1 MRLVYLLLLCSLSSF
16 AQHEGMTFNQGQVI
30 LDSDLIVIAKPRSD
44 AGETFKA
51 EILEVIKDER
61 YGLKK
66 GDYLRMKDN
75 VTLSCGFIE
84 NVTQEVDTAVFMLRK
99 GENEWEFMVTDYI
112 PQFVNGI
119 AQMYFMGCEY
129 RANSEKYITD
139 IQDFVKEFELDSS
152 GHIDVS
158 KRHDEDIT
166 AALSDLVLHYY
177 LVHHIDLTSKVSS
190 PLVCQM
196 IDLEGERTILPPSE
210 DLRVYEVLDHPATS
224 VLGNEALIKKIS
236 EEVSAYMI
244 SLGIQAEGR
253 SYIELIIE
261 KDGTVSKATTVR
273 GLIQLLD
280 QKAEELLLQ
289 SKWNPAKDHFGQ
301 PKRFR
306 VVIPVTI
313 RSKQ

>member
-1 MRLVYLLLLCSLSSF
+1 MRLVFLLLLCSLSSF
-16 AQHEGMTFNQGQVI
+16 AQDEGMSFDQGQVI

-44 AGETFKA
+44 AGKTFKA

-66 GDYLRMKDN
+66 GDYLLMKDN
-75 VTLSCGFIE
+75 VTLACGFVKD
-84 NVTQEVDTAVFMLRK
+84 VTQEVDTAVFMLRK
-99 GENEWEFMVTDYI
+99 GETEWEFMITDYI

-129 RANSEKYITD
+129 RANHEKYIAD
-139 IQDFVKEFELDSS
+139 IQDFVKEFELDSN

-158 KRHDEDIT
+158 NRQDEDIT

-177 LVHHIDLTSKVSS
+177 LVKNIDLTSQVAS

-196 IDLEGERTILPPSE
+196 VELGGKQNIAPPSE
-210 DLRVYEVLDHPATS
+210 DLMVYEILDHPPTPIM
-224 VLGNEALIKKIS
+224 GQEALFQQVS
-236 EEVSAYMI
+236 DEVTAYMLSI
-244 SLGIQAEGR
+244 GIEAEGK

-261 KDGTVSKATTVR
+261 KDGTVSKAATVK
-273 GLIQLLD
+273 GLIRLLD

-289 SKWNPAKDHFGQ
+289 SKWNPAEDFFGQ

-306 VVIPVTI
+306 LYVPVTI
-313 RSKQ
+313 RYN